1 VNLVDVSRAF
11 LARHCRPNSANI
23 LLSAQGPRRAKSESL
38 ADDAERVRFKG
49 ERPLKLA
56 RE

>member
-1 VNLVDVSRAF
+1 MNLVDVSRAF